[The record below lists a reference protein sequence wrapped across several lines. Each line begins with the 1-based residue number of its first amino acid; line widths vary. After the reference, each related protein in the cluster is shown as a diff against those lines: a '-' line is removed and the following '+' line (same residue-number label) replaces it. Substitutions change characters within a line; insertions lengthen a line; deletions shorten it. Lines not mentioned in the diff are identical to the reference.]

1 MTKKEAREALALLR
15 LTKGTFIPF
24 EDRTA
29 HEIVVVML
37 LAHKRYLE
45 FRATEWG
52 IKDLSTDGYHRKRTI
67 ETNPAGYYFTP
78 KAYALLEEKPRVSV
92 RKVR

>member
-24 EDRTA
+24 ENRTA
-29 HEIVVVML
+29 HEIVVTMML
-37 LAHKRYLE
+37 SHKKYLE
-45 FRATEWG
+45 FSNAEWG
-52 IKDLSTDGYHRKRTI
+52 FAKTWMKKRVAGYH
-67 ETNPAGYYFTP
+67 FTP

>member
-24 EDRTA
+24 DNRTA
-29 HEIVVVML
+29 HETIVVML
-37 LAHKRYLE
+37 LSHKRYLE
-45 FRATEWG
+45 FRNTAWEVE
-52 IKDLSTDGYHRKRTI
+52 DLSTDRYHHKKAI
-67 ETNPAGYYFTP
+67 VTNPAGYYFTP

>member
-24 EDRTA
+24 DNRTA
-29 HEIVVVML
+29 HETIVVML
-37 LAHKRYLE
+37 LSHKRYLE
-45 FRATEWG
+45 YRMTWEVE
-52 IKDLSTDGYHRKRTI
+52 DLSTDRYHHKKAI
-67 ETNPAGYYFTP
+67 VTNPAGYYFTP